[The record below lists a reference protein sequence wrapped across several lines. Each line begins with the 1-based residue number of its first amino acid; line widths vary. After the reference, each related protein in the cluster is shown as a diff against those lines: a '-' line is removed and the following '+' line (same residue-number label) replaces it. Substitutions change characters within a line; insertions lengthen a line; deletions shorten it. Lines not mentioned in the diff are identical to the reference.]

1 MANQFKFNRD
11 DAKFV
16 KEMLGKKVGF
26 QMGVRPVGSVD
37 EKQMVIHDVAVCIQ
51 GEALGHGVWLDEEF
65 IKAVVAQGNAAE
77 NGLLCHFGHES
88 SNASRIKNYM
98 GVFSN
103 FVEKPAKD
111 HEGNDCIG
119 AYADIKFSKTA
130 KEMSDNVDWVM
141 KLARERPDALGLSI
155 VFDVSD
161 YKVKTADGDLLWSEF
176 WADKEPKTWDEY
188 FDLCEEFFG
197 ASVDGKLYV
206 VMNKLYGADFVAE
219 GAATDGLFTRGLFA
233 RGDADEIAEALRSPF
248 KALAKLAEKEAEPA
262 EPAAEAPRTEEDPKA
277 ETEDAPAE
285 GEDKGEAESGESA
298 AEAPAEAEQ
307 QEAATE
313 EPAAPAAESLAKL
326 EEMKAGYE
334 KRLAGFQSMHDK
346 KVAELNAKIS
356 EDAEKFAAAE
366 KDFRGQIEKLT
377 KELDAAKAEL
387 SASKSELEKKAG
399 ELAEIGDRLQAL
411 TSAHRKLT
419 GGALTVG
426 DTDSK
431 VKTMS
436 EFVKDHGGRFDR
448 AVSED
453 PDTYR
458 RICLANGWE
467 PVALRN
473 R

>member
-1 MANQFKFNRD
+1 MANQFKFNRA

-65 IKAVVAQGNAAE
+65 IKAVVGQGNAAE

-111 HEGNDCIG
+111 HEFADCIG

-155 VFDVSD
+155 VFDISD
-161 YKVKTADGDLLWSEF
+161 YKVKTADGDLKWSEF

-188 FDLCEEFFG
+188 FDLCEAFFA

-248 KALAKLAEKEAEPA
+248 KALAKLAEKEAEA
-262 EPAAEAPRTEEDPKA
+262 PAAEAPRTEEEPK
-277 ETEDAPAE
+277 AE
-285 GEDKGEAESGESA
+285 GEDKGEAEGGESG
-298 AEAPAEAEQ
+298 AEATTEAEQ

-313 EPAAPAAESLAKL
+313 EPTAPAAESLAKL

-366 KDFRGQIEKLT
+366 KDLKGQIEKLE
-377 KELDAAKAEL
+377 KELEAAKSAF

-399 ELAEIGDRLQAL
+399 ELAEIGDRLQSL

-426 DTDSK
+426 ESDSK
-431 VKTMS
+431 IKTMS

>member
-1 MANQFKFNRD
+1 MSNQIKFNRD

-65 IKAVVAQGNAAE
+65 IKAVVDQGNAAE
-77 NGLLCHFGHES
+77 NGLLCHFGHEE

-111 HEGNDCIG
+111 HEGADCIG

-155 VFDVSD
+155 VFDVAD
-161 YKVKTADGDLLWSEF
+161 YKVKTADGDLRWSEY

-188 FDLCEEFFG
+188 FDLCDAFFG
-197 ASVDGKLYV
+197 ASVDGKLYI
-206 VMNKLYGADFVAE
+206 VMSKLYGADFVAE

-248 KALAKLAEKEAEPA
+248 KALAKLAEKQ
-262 EPAAEAPRTEEDPKA
+262 EPAAEAPRN
-277 ETEDAPAE
+277 E
-285 GEDKGEAESGESA
+285 GEGVHTEGEAA
-298 AEAPAEAEQ
+298 TAEAEQ

-366 KDFRGQIEKLT
+366 KDFKGQIEKLT
-377 KELDAAKAEL
+377 KELDEAKSAL

>member
-1 MANQFKFNRD
+1 MANQIKFNRD

-65 IKAVVAQGNAAE
+65 IKAVVDQGNAAE
-77 NGLLCHFGHES
+77 NGLLCHFGHED

-111 HEGNDCIG
+111 HEGADCIG

-155 VFDVSD
+155 VFDVAD
-161 YKVKTADGDLLWSEF
+161 YKVKTADGDLRWSEY

-188 FDLCEEFFG
+188 FDLCDAFFG
-197 ASVDGKLYV
+197 ESVDGKLYV
-206 VMNKLYGADFVAE
+206 IMNKLYGADFVAE

-233 RGDADEIAEALRSPF
+233 RGDADEIADALRSPF
-248 KALAKLAEKEAEPA
+248 KALAKLAEKQ
-262 EPAAEAPRTEEDPKA
+262 EPAAEAPRN
-277 ETEDAPAE
+277 E
-285 GEDKGEAESGESA
+285 GEGVHTEGETVHTEGEAA
-298 AEAPAEAEQ
+298 TAEAEQ

-313 EPAAPAAESLAKL
+313 EPAAPAAESLAKI

-366 KDFRGQIEKLT
+366 KDFKGQIEKLT
-377 KELDAAKAEL
+377 KELDETKSAL

>member
-65 IKAVVAQGNAAE
+65 IRAVVEQGNAAE

-111 HEGNDCIG
+111 HEGTECIG

-155 VFDVSD
+155 VFDVYD

-176 WADKEPKTWDEY
+176 WADKEPETWEEY
-188 FDLCEEFFG
+188 YDLCEAFFL

-248 KALAKLAEKEAEPA
+248 KALAKLAEKE
-262 EPAAEAPRTEEDPKA
+262 EPAAEAPRTEEEPKA
-277 ETEDAPAE
+277 EAEDAPA
-285 GEDKGEAESGESA
+285 KGEAEGGESA

-366 KDFRGQIEKLT
+366 KDFKGQIEKLT
-377 KELDAAKAEL
+377 KELDAAKTEL

-436 EFVKDHGGRFDR
+436 EFVKDHGGSFSK
-448 AVSED
+448 AVKED
-453 PDTYR
+453 PETYKA
-458 RICLANGWE
+458 ICAKLGCA
-467 PVALRN
+467 PVALQ
-473 R
+473 

>member
-1 MANQFKFNRD
+1 MANQIKFNRD

-65 IKAVVAQGNAAE
+65 IKAVVDQGNAAE

-111 HEGNDCIG
+111 HEGADCIG

-155 VFDVSD
+155 VFDVAD
-161 YKVKTADGDLLWSEF
+161 YKVKTADGDLRWSEY

-188 FDLCEEFFG
+188 FDLCDAFFG

-206 VMNKLYGADFVAE
+206 VMSKLYGADFVAE

-248 KALAKLAEKEAEPA
+248 KALAKLAEKQ
-262 EPAAEAPRTEEDPKA
+262 EPAAEAPRNEGEGVHTEGETVH
-277 ETEDAPAE
+277 TED
-285 GEDKGEAESGESA
+285 EAA
-298 AEAPAEAEQ
+298 IAEAER

-313 EPAAPAAESLAKL
+313 EPAAPAEESLAKL

-366 KDFRGQIEKLT
+366 KDFKGQIEKLT
-377 KELDAAKAEL
+377 KELDEAKSAL

-431 VKTMS
+431 VKSMS